1 MNVHF
6 YRCDFEGPV
15 PAAPSLSPP
24 ASFRCWRPRT
34 DGPPPKGS
42 RSPANYFWWILESIS
57 GFASPGFAELR
68 IEERGSVIHRLIVT
82 PGWYRF
88 PFMSANDLQI
98 GNIWTSPAARR
109 RRLART
115 AIAEAHRRFA
125 FRGARFWYL
134 ADANNAISAA
144 LARSCGYR
152 LVAVGRRTRRFGV
165 SLFGR
170 FVVERFVH
178 RAETDTTAIAP
189 DCCDESAAGRS
200 LKVNH

>member
-1 MNVHF
+1 MKVHF
-6 YRCDFEGPV
+6 YRYDFDSPAPV
-15 PAAPSLSPP
+15 APGLSPP
-24 ASFRCWRPRT
+24 AKFRCWRPKT

-42 RSPANYFWWILESIS
+42 RRPANYFWWILEKIS

-88 PFMSANDLQI
+88 PFMAKHDLQI
-98 GNIWTSPAARR
+98 GSVWTAPAARR
-109 RRLART
+109 RQLARS
-115 AIAEAHRRFA
+115 AMAEAHRRFA

-134 ADANNAISAA
+134 AEADNAISAA

-152 LVAVGRRTRRFGV
+152 FVAVGRRTRLFGIA
-165 SLFGR
+165 LFGR
-170 FVVERFVH
+170 FVAERFVH
-178 RAETDTTAIAP
+178 RADTDTKAIAP
-189 DCCDESAAGRS
+189 DCGEESAAGRS

>member
-6 YRCDFEGPV
+6 YRNDFEGP
-15 PAAPSLSPP
+15 ALTAPTLSPP
-24 ASFRCWRPRT
+24 AKFEWWRPKT

-42 RSPANYFWWILESIS
+42 RSAANYFWWILEKIS

-88 PFMSANDLQI
+88 PFMAKQDLQI
-98 GNIWTSPAARR
+98 GSVWTAPSARR
-109 RRLART
+109 RQLARS
-115 AIAEAHRRFA
+115 AMAEAHRRFG

-134 ADANNAISAA
+134 TEADNVISAA

-152 LVAVGRRTRRFGV
+152 LFAVGKRSRLFGV
-165 SLFGR
+165 ALFGR
-170 FVVERFVH
+170 FVVERLVY
-178 RAETDTTAIAP
+178 RADTDTKAIAP
-189 DCCDESAAGRS
+189 DCCAESAAGRS